1 MEKFLSLSQAM
12 LDSFLASCIVFV
24 FILAAKYIIDYQ
36 TRKTYSCAD
45 ELMEKNNVA
54 LAIRN
59 SGLYIGIGIAMS
71 ASFDG
76 NYIQQIINGI
86 ATLVMMML
94 SLNITTK
101 LIVDMKEEE
110 IKNKNVSMGLTAG
123 AIYLATGIIAYGSFT
138 GAAPLYVAGI
148 FFVLGQALLIV
159 MSIAFEKLNKG
170 TKEGIKKGNLSS
182 GILLSGIIIAYAL
195 ILKAAVEGNFVSWSQ
210 DLIAFSISGIFGL
223 LMLLLLANKV
233 IDSMFLYHSSISQ
246 EIKDENP
253 AAMIIISAIKI
264 AIAYVISSVII

>member
-1 MEKFLSLSQAM
+1 MEKFLSLSQAL
-12 LDSFLASCIVFV
+12 LDSFLASVIVFV
-24 FILAAKYIIDYQ
+24 FILTAKYIIDFQ
-36 TRKTYSCAD
+36 TRKTYSCAE
-45 ELMEKNNVA
+45 ELMEKNNLA

-76 NYIQQIINGI
+76 NYIQQFINGI
-86 ATLVMMML
+86 ATLAMMMI

-138 GAAPLYVAGI
+138 GVAPLYVAGL
-148 FFVLGQALLIV
+148 FFLLGQSFLII

-170 TKEGIKKGNLSS
+170 TKEGIKEGKLSS

-210 DLIAFSISGIFGL
+210 DLISFSLSGIFGL
-223 LMLLLLANKV
+223 LMLLILANKA
-233 IDSMFLYHSSISQ
+233 IDRMFLYHSSITQ